1 MIFFFKHNLWSKQ
14 ITLKI
19 WRPHGWL
26 LKCFNWYFVLLQSK
40 WTFIVPEY
48 DGTIQKNWKNEWK
61 SSRVALLSFSKG
73 RQILRVESENWAC
86 LLWTKFR
93 IIWTLNTQPAHS
105 LPLIYPFTI
114 KSYISILLAVCH
126 KYWSE
131 IIQVPWSVFFT
142 SFSWRRINITMRNW
156 IMVITWS

>member
-105 LPLIYPFTI
+105 LPLIYPSILSPTFRF
-114 KSYISILLAVCH
+114 SSPSAISIEVKLSKFHDQCFLHLFLGDVLILR
-126 KYWSE
+126 WE
-131 IIQVPWSVFFT
+131 IE
-142 SFSWRRINITMRNW
+142 
-156 IMVITWS
+156 

>member
-1 MIFFFKHNLWSKQ
+1 MELYEKTEKMHAK
-14 ITLKI
+14 
-19 WRPHGWL
+19 
-26 LKCFNWYFVLLQSK
+26 
-40 WTFIVPEY
+40 
-48 DGTIQKNWKNEWK
+48 K

-114 KSYISILLAVCH
+114 KSYISILSPSAISIEMKLSKFHDQCFLHLFLGDVLILR
-126 KYWSE
+126 WE
-131 IIQVPWSVFFT
+131 IE
-142 SFSWRRINITMRNW
+142 
-156 IMVITWS
+156 